1 MQGQAPA
8 GLSGGQRSIA
18 TAATPSISDCMK
30 FVHAGVPAAVIMQEQ
45 AEADD
50 DDLIVATEGTITA
63 AAGPRGRDGA
73 PGQQGTLVRNILEV
87 EHALQ
92 VSSFC

>member
-50 DDLIVATEGTITA
+50 DDLIVAEGTITA